1 MLYSGLMMWI
11 ERTSLLP
18 LTSPRRGAWL
28 NLVAASTILL
38 ISTLFPIPSHA
49 AVQTWT
55 RWEQSLTSAKAYANP
70 TADVTL
76 KVTYRGPEEETITG
90 LGFWDGS
97 NTFKLRCLFPKAGRW
112 TWQTTCSDTNNS
124 SLHRQSGSVEV
135 QPYPGANP
143 LYKHGYLRVA
153 TNHRHL
159 THADGTPF
167 LWIGDTAWAAPMN
180 ATMEDWQTYVRD
192 RASKKFT
199 VLQVFPASD
208 WAGTNDWQ
216 GNAPFVGE
224 GLTRIN
230 PAYWQ
235 QYERK
240 VQFANEQGLVVA
252 IVGLMEPVKRYPDA
266 PFAQQFSRQLVARLM
281 GNFVVFSPSFDSP
294 YKELGDAVGQTV
306 RESSSIHLITQHPGT
321 DLPAAQTYHPKPYL
335 DICGLQSGAGWG
347 GNPLSAETVAKTAVG
362 WSLELYRCQ
371 PPKPVINLEAR
382 YDSEFNE
389 KQLARLP
396 RSCGYWSLLSGC
408 VGYTYGCAG
417 IWNWGLKDT
426 QGDPQG
432 SLWDWRK
439 GMNRTSS
446 TEMKHMAAFFGGL
459 KWWTLEPH
467 PELIL
472 NQSDDWTKHM
482 VLATSPKNELVVA
495 YLPDND
501 AIRLGLAGF
510 PASLTAQWFNPKT
523 GEAQACPTP
532 GKATEPVTLSRP
544 AGWED
549 VLLVLRSG
557 EH

>member
-1 MLYSGLMMWI
+1 MMRI
-11 ERTSLLP
+11 ERTSLLL
-18 LTSPRRGAWL
+18 LTSPRRGVRF
-28 NLVAASTILL
+28 NLVIAWTVLL
-38 ISTLFPIPSHA
+38 VSMLFPIPSRA

-55 RWEQSLTSAKAYANP
+55 RWEQVLTSTKAYANP
-70 TADVTL
+70 SADVTL
-76 KVTYRGPEEETITG
+76 KVTYRGPEQETITG
-90 LGFWDGS
+90 PGFWDGS

-112 TWQTTCSDTNNS
+112 TWQTICSDSNNTG
-124 SLHRQSGSVEV
+124 LHRQSGSVEV

-143 LYKHGYLRVA
+143 LYRHGYLRVA

-199 VLQVFPASD
+199 ILQVFPASD

-224 GLTRIN
+224 GLARIN

-240 VQFANEQGLVVA
+240 VQFANEQGLAVV
-252 IVGLMEPVKRYPDA
+252 VMGLMEPVKRYPDA
-266 PFAQQFSRQLVARLM
+266 PSAQQFSRHLVARLM

-294 YKELGDAVGQTV
+294 YKELGDTVGQTV

-347 GNPLSAETVAKTAVG
+347 GNPLSAETVARNAIE
-362 WSLELYRCQ
+362 WSLDLYRRQ

-382 YDSEFNE
+382 YDSEFGE

-408 VGYTYGCAG
+408 AGYTYGCAG
-417 IWNWGLKDT
+417 VWNWGLT
-426 QGDPQG
+426 VTHGDPQA
-432 SLWDWRK
+432 SLWDWRR
-439 GMNRTSS
+439 GMNHPSS
-446 TEMKHMAAFFGGL
+446 TEMKHMATFFAEL
-459 KWWTLEPH
+459 EWWTLEPH
-467 PELIL
+467 PELIQ
-472 NQSDDWTKHM
+472 NQSSDWTKRM
-482 VLATSPKNELVVA
+482 VLAKSAKGDLAVA
-495 YLPDND
+495 YLPDNES
-501 AIRLGLAGF
+501 IRIDLSAF
-510 PASLTAQWFNPKT
+510 PSRMRCRWFNPKT
-523 GEAQACPTP
+523 GESQAAAASTDSSGPTSF
-532 GKATEPVTLSRP
+532 ARP
-544 AGWED
+544 QGWED
-549 VLLVLRSG
+549 ALLVLR
-557 EH
+557 HPKP